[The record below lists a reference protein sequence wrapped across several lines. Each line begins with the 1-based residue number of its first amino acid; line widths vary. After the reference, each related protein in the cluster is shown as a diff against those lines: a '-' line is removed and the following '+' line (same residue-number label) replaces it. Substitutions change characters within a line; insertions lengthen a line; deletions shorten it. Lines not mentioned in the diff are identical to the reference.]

1 MKINYYLMVFHSRT
15 EGAIVAE
22 ANHCEVVM
30 GLSASCIKQRRSKN
44 YHFSGVI
51 LNGNY
56 GEGILSK
63 HDVTTSNCTNR
74 SRPLYSITSS
84 GNSHTQYDGVVVNK
98 GFELPLY
105 DKSPFRVKRNFSAS
119 TDSTSTGRSPLTD
132 KDVSSFFTDS
142 LLDLPDTY
150 YEYGS
155 SNRPLSC
162 HL

>member
-1 MKINYYLMVFHSRT
+1 MFFHSRL
-15 EGAIVAE
+15 EGTVVADTRQR
-22 ANHCEVVM
+22 EVVM
-30 GLSASCIKQRRSKN
+30 GMSASCIKQRRSKN

-56 GEGILSK
+56 AKGKPSK
-63 HDVTTSNCTNR
+63 QDVTISNSTNC
-74 SRPLYSITSS
+74 SPPLYSITPS
-84 GNSHTQYDGVVVNK
+84 GNSESQYDGVVVVNK
-98 GFELPLY
+98 VFELPLY
-105 DKSPFRVKRNFSAS
+105 DKSPFRVKRNFSVS
-119 TDSTSTGRSPLTD
+119 TDSASTGKSPLTD